1 MKKDTIAL
9 HEGYDKAQGFGTMS
23 VPIYQTTAYAFKS
36 GEHAA
41 DLFALR
47 DIGHIYTRLNNPT
60 TDIFEKRFAA
70 YEGGVA
76 AIATSSG
83 AAAIFSSIIN
93 VAEAGDN
100 IIISDKLYGGTVT
113 LCTHTLKRFGIKA
126 KVFSSEDVK
135 DLEGLI
141 DEKTKLILFES
152 LSNPQVSIPNIEEIV
167 KIAKKNRVLTICDNT
182 VASAALFNPIK
193 WGVDVVVHS
202 TSKYTTG
209 QGTALGGIIVEREN
223 LNELLIDNSR
233 YYHFNEPD
241 ESYHGLIY
249 TKTGLP
255 PFTLRVRLAIIRD
268 TGAAASPFNSWLLLQ
283 GLETLGIRME
293 KHSKNALKVAQFLKT
308 HPKVKKVSYPG
319 LEDDEGYE
327 KAKRYFKDGL
337 SSGLLS
343 FEVEDYNMAKRVLN
357 STKIFSI
364 VVNIGDSKSIITHP
378 ASTTHQQLSSKELK
392 SAGISPSLIRLS
404 IGLEDSE
411 DLIKDLEQA
420 LKGA

>member
-1 MKKDTIAL
+1 MQKDTIAL
-9 HEGYDKAQGFGTMS
+9 HAGYDKTQGFGTMS

-47 DIGHIYTRLNNPT
+47 DFGPIYTRLNNPT
-60 TDIFEKRFAA
+60 TDIFEQRFAA
-70 YEGGVA
+70 MEGGVA
-76 AIATSSG
+76 AVATSSG
-83 AAAIFSSIIN
+83 MSAIFDSIIN

-126 KVFSSEDVK
+126 KIFSSDDAK
-135 DLEGLI
+135 DLEGMI

-152 LSNPQVSIPNIEEIV
+152 LSNPQISIPDIEKIV
-167 KIAKKNRVLTICDNT
+167 EIAKKHNVLTICDNT

-209 QGTALGGIIVEREN
+209 QGTALGGIIVEREG
-223 LNELLIDNSR
+223 LNELISGNPR

-241 ESYHGLIY
+241 ESYHGLVY
-249 TKTGLP
+249 STTGLP
-255 PFTLRVRLAIIRD
+255 PFTLRVRLALVRD
-268 TGAAASPFNSWLLLQ
+268 IGTAPSPFNSWLLLQ
-283 GLETLGIRME
+283 GLETLSIRM
-293 KHSKNALKVAQFLKT
+293 KRHSKNALEVAKFLNS

-319 LEDDEGYE
+319 LENDEGCK
-327 KAKRYFKDGL
+327 KAQKYFKDGL
-337 SSGLLS
+337 CSGLMS
-343 FEVEDYNMAKRVLN
+343 FKVEDYETAKKVLN

-378 ASTTHQQLSSKELK
+378 ASTTHQQLSNDELK
-392 SAGISPSLIRLS
+392 SAGISPELIRLS
-404 IGLEDSE
+404 IGLEDPKDLIE
-411 DLIKDLEQA
+411 DLKQA
-420 LKGA
+420 LS

>member
-9 HEGYDKAQGFGTMS
+9 HEGYDKSQGFGTMS
-23 VPIYQTTAYAFKS
+23 VPIYQTTAYEFKS
-36 GEHAA
+36 GEYAA
-41 DLFALR
+41 DLFALKEF
-47 DIGHIYTRLNNPT
+47 GPIYTRLNNPT
-60 TDIFEKRFAA
+60 TEVFEKRFTT
-70 YEGGVA
+70 YESGVA

-83 AAAIFSSIIN
+83 MAAIFSSIIN

-126 KVFSSEDVK
+126 KIFSSDDAK
-135 DLEGLI
+135 DLEELI

-152 LSNPQVSIPNIEEIV
+152 LSNPQISIPNIEKIV
-167 KIAKKNRVLTICDNT
+167 QIAKKHNVLTICDNT

-223 LNELLIDNSR
+223 LNDLLVDNPR

-241 ESYHGLIY
+241 ISYHGLIY
-249 TKTGLP
+249 TKTGFP

-268 TGAAASPFNSWLLLQ
+268 TGASPSPFNSWLLLQ
-283 GLETLGIRME
+283 GLETLGIRMK
-293 KHSKNALKVAQFLKT
+293 KHSFNALKVAQFLKE

-319 LEDDEGYE
+319 LESDKGYR
-327 KAKRYFKDGL
+327 KAQKYFKDGL
-337 SSGLLS
+337 CSGLLS
-343 FEVEDYNMAKRVLN
+343 FEVEDYEKAKKVLN

-378 ASTTHQQLSSKELK
+378 ASTTHQQLSYQELEE
-392 SAGISPSLIRLS
+392 AGISPALIRLS
-404 IGLEDSE
+404 IGLEDAE
-411 DLIKDLEQA
+411 DLIADLKQA
-420 LKGA
+420 LS

>member
-9 HEGYDKAQGFGTMS
+9 HHGYDPKECEGTMS
-23 VPIYQTTAYAFKS
+23 VPIYQTTAYAFKDAKY
-36 GEHAA
+36 AA
-41 DLFALR
+41 DLFDLKI
-47 DIGHIYTRLNNPT
+47 DGSIYTRLNNPT

-70 YEGGVA
+70 YEGGAA

-83 AAAIFSSIIN
+83 MAAIFNSIIN

-113 LCTHTLKRFGIKA
+113 LATHTLKRFGIEARIFDADEA
-126 KVFSSEDVK
+126 KNLED
-135 DLEGLI
+135 LI
-141 DEKTKLILFES
+141 DDKSKCIIFES
-152 LSNPQVSIPNIEEIV
+152 LSNPQIAIPDVEKIVS
-167 KIAKKNRVLTICDNT
+167 IAKKHKILTICDNT

-209 QGTALGGIIVEREN
+209 QGTALGGIIVESEDTVN
-223 LNELLIDNSR
+223 LLKNNDR

-241 ESYHGLIY
+241 VSYHGVVFSELNN
-249 TKTGLP
+249 
-255 PFTLRVRLAIIRD
+255 PFTTRVRLCVIRD
-268 TGAAASPFNSWLLLQ
+268 IGSAPSPFNSWLLLQ
-283 GLETLGIRME
+283 GLETLDIRMQ
-293 KHSKNALKVAQFLKT
+293 KHSKNALDVAKFLES
-308 HPKVKKVSYPG
+308 HPKVKRVSYPG
-319 LEDDEGYE
+319 LESNKYHERAQKYLKNGQ
-327 KAKRYFKDGL
+327 

-343 FEVEDYNMAKRVLN
+343 FEAESFDEAKKIMN
-357 STKIFSI
+357 SVKIFSI

-378 ASTTHQQLSSKELK
+378 ASTTHQQLSFEELE

-411 DLIKDLEQA
+411 DLIKDLKEA
-420 LKGA
+420 MK

>member
-9 HEGYDKAQGFGTMS
+9 HYGYDPKECEGTMS
-23 VPIYQTTAYAFKS
+23 VPIYQTTAYAFKDAKY
-36 GEHAA
+36 AA
-41 DLFALR
+41 DLFDLKI
-47 DIGHIYTRLNNPT
+47 DGSIYTRLNNPT

-70 YEGGVA
+70 YEGGAA

-83 AAAIFSSIIN
+83 MAAIFNSIIN

-113 LCTHTLKRFGIKA
+113 LATHTLKRFGIEARIFDADEA
-126 KVFSSEDVK
+126 KNLED
-135 DLEGLI
+135 LI
-141 DEKTKLILFES
+141 DDKSKCIIFES
-152 LSNPQVSIPNIEEIV
+152 LSNPQIAIPDVEKIVS
-167 KIAKKNRVLTICDNT
+167 IAKKHKILTICDNT

-209 QGTALGGIIVEREN
+209 QGTALGGIIVESEDTVN
-223 LNELLIDNSR
+223 LLKNNDR

-241 ESYHGLIY
+241 VSYHGVVFSELNN
-249 TKTGLP
+249 
-255 PFTLRVRLAIIRD
+255 PFTTRVRLCVIRD
-268 TGAAASPFNSWLLLQ
+268 IGSAPSPFNSWLLLQ
-283 GLETLGIRME
+283 GLETLDIRMQ
-293 KHSKNALKVAQFLKT
+293 KHSKNALDIAKFLES

-319 LEDDEGYE
+319 LESNKYH
-327 KAKRYFKDGL
+327 KRAQKYLKNGQ

-343 FEVEDYNMAKRVLN
+343 FEAESFDEAKKIMN
-357 STKIFSI
+357 SVKIFSI

-378 ASTTHQQLSSKELK
+378 ASTTHQQLSFEELE

-411 DLIKDLEQA
+411 DLIKDLKEA
-420 LKGA
+420 MK